1 MALVY
6 VRDISGVSG
15 HGFLLDDL
23 LFGLASVRYSGLREG
38 SGILIV
44 LWDLAGLDGECLL
57 LILWLGADFFFFF
70 FFSLPRH
77 GCCAPYVC
85 CDLPSSS
92 LRRAFNVHRHFIVSM
107 YLILHF

>member
-70 FFSLPRH
+70 FLYPGMGVALPMFVVICPPPLF
-77 GCCAPYVC
+77 GELSTYTVTLLLAC
-85 CDLPSSS
+85 
-92 LRRAFNVHRHFIVSM
+92 I
-107 YLILHF
+107 